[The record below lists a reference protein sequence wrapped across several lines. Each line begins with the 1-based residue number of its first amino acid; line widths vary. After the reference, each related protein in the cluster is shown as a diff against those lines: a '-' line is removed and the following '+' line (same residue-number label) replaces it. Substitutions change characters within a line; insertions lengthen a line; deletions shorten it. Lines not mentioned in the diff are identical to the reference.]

1 MAQTVLKNL
10 EAMALGDLVGD
21 VGREGYW
28 LRCWLALSIAAA
40 VSMRRETAAGKLR
53 RETSR
58 REKRRESGCVYA
70 KRALAIRSEL
80 MRAADAPNRVLPPA
94 PAYLLGSNLRQ
105 RPF

>member
-40 VSMRRETAAGKLR
+40 VSMRRETAAGKWR

-58 REKRRESGCVYA
+58 REKTTGKWLCLCQA
-70 KRALAIRSEL
+70 GPGHQI
-80 MRAADAPNRVLPPA
+80 
-94 PAYLLGSNLRQ
+94 
-105 RPF
+105 